1 MFSFQKLIGKGE
13 EFYDLLEA
21 SAEQANKSV
30 EALIRLLNSG
40 DSAATMDEF
49 VQARRMDKKITTQ
62 ISERLC
68 KTFITPLEREDL
80 EALSNSLYKIPKTIE
95 KFGTR
100 LILSRQRV
108 GNISFNKQA
117 ELLHHSTQTVLE
129 MVRSLRKQPKL
140 LQIQKLNE
148 QLQHYEGEA
157 DKLINELYKDLYS
170 GKFDPIQVIILKD
183 LYELLEKVVDKCR
196 DAGNILFHI
205 VLKNS

>member
-1 MFSFQKLIGKGE
+1 
-13 EFYDLLEA
+13 
-21 SAEQANKSV
+21 
-30 EALIRLLNSG
+30 
-40 DSAATMDEF
+40 
-49 VQARRMDKKITTQ
+49 
-62 ISERLC
+62 
-68 KTFITPLEREDL
+68 
-80 EALSNSLYKIPKTIE
+80 
-95 KFGTR
+95 
-100 LILSRQRV
+100 
-108 GNISFNKQA
+108 
-117 ELLHHSTQTVLE
+117 
-129 MVRSLRKQPKL
+129 